1 MQKPIFGCQERIQMA
16 KRMQRRYVRGNV
28 YQVKGGSERERR
40 MKFRGR
46 LKMGRKEY
54 LVFQVVRKAS
64 KFRRATR

>member
-1 MQKPIFGCQERIQMA
+1 MA
-16 KRMQRRYVRGNV
+16 KRIQRRYVRGNV